1 MQSRFSFSS
10 VGSNCKG
17 LLPFLFVSTMLQP
30 SADRRLPLYMEAAFI
45 RTALDG
51 SFFYLF
57 QKEDAL

>member
-1 MQSRFSFSS
+1 
-10 VGSNCKG
+10 
-17 LLPFLFVSTMLQP
+17 MLQP